1 MYDHRIAARRCI
13 SRDPLLGLSGE
24 NQQSSLGACVLDRRA
39 HECVD
44 QFLEDHLTRDGLRDL
59 DDGREVEVLDRRTDC
74 ARRKSLL
81 LDEVRMQLLELTRLP
96 DGSPAQIA
104 FACAPQIHARK
115 LLETACRVK
124 ARGKFVSERLIVNKG
139 IYAGRA
145 DRLLVETLSIEFA
158 AVDPGDFCA
167 DKRS

>member
-1 MYDHRIAARRCI
+1 MF
-13 SRDPLLGLSGE
+13 GVSGE

-44 QFLEDHLTRDGLRDL
+44 QFLEDHLTRDGLRNL
-59 DDGREVEVLDRRTDC
+59 DDGREVEVLDRRIGC

-104 FACAPQIHARK
+104 IACAPQIHARK
-115 LLETACRVK
+115 LFETARRVK
-124 ARGKFVSERLIVNKG
+124 ARGQFVGERLIVNKG

-145 DRLLVETLSIEFA
+145 DRLLVETLSIELPSFHPLHLYA
-158 AVDPGDFCA
+158 HNPSPALELL
-167 DKRS
+167 S